1 MKGLEPPRCESPG
14 PKPGASTNSAT
25 SACYMYLLVATSVSN
40 LIADT
45 NSIVLLRPSGTL
57 SLGLRIE
64 QGHIRHTVHTR
75 VKFGAPRRVRT
86 ADTLIFNQVLYQ
98 LSYRSV

>member
-1 MKGLEPPRCESPG
+1 
-14 PKPGASTNSAT
+14 
-25 SACYMYLLVATSVSN
+25 MYLLAVTLISN
-40 LIADT
+40 KVTDT

-75 VKFGAPRRVRT
+75 VKNGAPRRVRT

-98 LSYRSV
+98 LSYRSKLCCTRINQP

>member
-25 SACYMYLLVATSVSN
+25 SAWYKCIYSTDTSKEN
-40 LIADT
+40 Y
-45 NSIVLLRPSGTL
+45 
-57 SLGLRIE
+57 
-64 QGHIRHTVHTR
+64 
-75 VKFGAPRRVRT
+75 GAPRRVRT

-98 LSYRSV
+98 LSYRSKN